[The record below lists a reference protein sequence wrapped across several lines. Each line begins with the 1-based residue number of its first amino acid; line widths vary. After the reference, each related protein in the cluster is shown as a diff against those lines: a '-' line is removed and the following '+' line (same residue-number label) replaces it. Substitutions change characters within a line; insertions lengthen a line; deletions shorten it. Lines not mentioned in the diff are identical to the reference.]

1 MAIDAS
7 IALQGKLPQIQTPNE
22 LINNAYA
29 MQNAQ
34 QANQLNMMKMEE
46 YKRGVTEDSQ
56 IKNALTRLNPA
67 SPTYEQDRY
76 NAYALKGV
84 EGLKTLAAIKKEEA
98 QSATANVETAG
109 KKITNATAAQTL
121 AKKSFEDIYARPD
134 DNNLRALYDD
144 AVDSKLYDEN
154 MLQGMKRRMENILSV
169 PLGAI
174 DPTTGRPD
182 FSARRKAIN
191 DMQLEAKDRTPKPSN
206 LATLQ
211 NELKD
216 LPLNDPRRKAYE
228 DAIRNE
234 TLNSELQTYETAVNQ
249 GFKGSIFDFKSQLAE
264 AGRSTSTSV
273 TKIDNFEPA
282 SVAAQKEYIKEVSNT
297 RTQLK
302 NVKGTLDS
310 IDKAKALVPTAKG
323 FMGPGGEALLKATS
337 FLNNRIGTDINVKGI
352 TDATELRTR
361 LFGNIMENL
370 KKLDAQPS
378 EAQQFIMQE
387 ALGTLGTDPNAM
399 NKVLDAY
406 AEVLKNKVAD
416 YNTDVTDA
424 EARGVKFPYKPQID
438 LGIPTKANAPA
449 RKNPHAAKTDAQIK
463 EELGI

>member
-1 MAIDAS
+1 MPDYS
-7 IALQGKLPQIQTPNE
+7 IAMQNTSPQIQSPNE
-22 LINNAYA
+22 LMANAYTL
-29 MQNAQ
+29 QNAK
-34 QANQLNMMKMEE
+34 QANQLGQMKMDE
-46 YKRGVTEDSQ
+46 YTRGLAETSQ
-56 IKNALTRLNPA
+56 IKNALTRLDPT
-67 SPTYEQDRY
+67 SPTFEQDRY
-76 NAYALKGV
+76 NAFALQGP
-84 EGLKTLAAIKKEEA
+84 EGLKTLSAIKKEEA
-98 QSATANVETAG
+98 ATGETA
-109 KKITNATAAQTL
+109 L
-121 AKKSFEDIYARPD
+121 KSKGQKVS
-134 DNNLRALYDD
+134 NLD
-144 AVDSKLYDEN
+144 AVRKFSSQSYKEVINRPSDAIINAFIEDAEEN
-154 MLQGMKRRMENILSV
+154 PDIPKEIVADMKRRAQRILSV
-169 PLGAI
+169 PAPI
-174 DPTTGRPD
+174 DPTTDKPNYN
-182 FSARRKAIN
+182 ARKEFILQMN
-191 DMQLEAKDRTPKPSN
+191 LEAKDLMPKPSN

-211 NELKD
+211 KELSE
-216 LPLNDPRRKAYE
+216 LPSNDPRRKEYE
-228 DAIRNE
+228 AAIRNE
-234 TLNSELQTYETAVNQ
+234 TLNPELQSYETAVKQ
-249 GFKGSIFDFKSQLAE
+249 GFKGSIFDFKRQLAE

-282 SVAAQKEYIKEVSNT
+282 SVAAQKEYIKEVSAT

-337 FLNNRIGTDINVKGI
+337 FLNNRIGTNINVKGI

-378 EAQQFIMQE
+378 QAQQFIMQD

-438 LGIPTKANAPA
+438 LGIPTKPTAPA
-449 RKNPHAAKTDAQIK
+449 GKNPHANKTNAQIMK
-463 EELGI
+463 ELGQ

>member
-1 MAIDAS
+1 MPDYS
-7 IALQGKLPQIQTPNE
+7 IALQNTSPQIQSPNE
-22 LINNAYA
+22 L
-29 MQNAQ
+29 M
-34 QANQLNMMKMEE
+34 
-46 YKRGVTEDSQ
+46 T
-56 IKNALTRLNPA
+56 
-67 SPTYEQDRY
+67 
-76 NAYALKGV
+76 NAYALQNARQANELNMLKMN
-84 EGLKTLAAIKKEEA
+84 EYKSGLAEQDKIKNELALA
-98 QSATANVETAG
+98 QSPKDVVNVLTKYGKTKEAADYSYRTAETGKLGVETAG
-109 KKITNATAAQTL
+109 KKITNASTAQDF
-121 AKKSFEDIYARPD
+121 AKKSFDQIYARPD
-134 DNNLRALYDD
+134 DNNLKALFDD
-144 AVDSKLYDEN
+144 AVDSGLYDES
-154 MLQGMKRRMENILSV
+154 MLAGMRKRMESILSV
-169 PLGAI
+169 PLGAV

-234 TLNSELQTYETAVNQ
+234 TLNSELQTYETAVKQ
-249 GFKGSIFDFKSQLAE
+249 GFKGSLFDFKRQLAE

-282 SVAAQKEYIKEVSNT
+282 SVAAQKEYIKEVSAT

-337 FLNNRIGTDINVKGI
+337 FLNNRIGTNINVKGI

-378 EAQQFIMQE
+378 QAQQFIMQD

-438 LGIPTKANAPA
+438 LGIPTKTNAPA
-449 RKNPHAAKTDAQIK
+449 GKNPHADKTDAQIK
-463 EELGI
+463 KELGL